1 MSHELSSVQEAEAKV
16 LRSLAPGLNHI
27 SDNPDLETA
36 YLDYEATRLDAMH
49 GEGADVVKLNQ
60 LPESQK
66 RQIGT
71 VVMNLIG
78 GGLLSPDVAQKRLQ
92 RVRVRVV
99 DEDLMADGKDVGGEF
114 KQGLAT
120 VKMYE
125 DPSLQNHALTHEVTH
140 GLVVP
145 GWAMGDLGFVISVS
159 GGLASARTADHEE
172 VDPDDI
178 SILNDM
184 QEAIIDTVTL
194 SASDVN
200 VVDYLLGK
208 YQVGYGPEAIKLG
221 KLAASQPELA
231 VEAMRAVFKT
241 GLRSNEQVRRLAD
254 AYSAVS

>member
-1 MSHELSSVQEAEAKV
+1 MSRELPAVQEAEAKV

-49 GEGADVVKLNQ
+49 GDSGIVKLNQ
-60 LPESQK
+60 SSQSQQ
-66 RQIGT
+66 RQIDT

-125 DPSLQNHALTHEVTH
+125 DPSLQNHALVHEVTH
-140 GLVVP
+140 GLTVP
-145 GWAMGDLGFVISVS
+145 GWAMGDLGFVLSVS
-159 GGLASARTADHEE
+159 G
-172 VDPDDI
+172 VK
-178 SILNDM
+178 
-184 QEAIIDTVTL
+184 ID
-194 SASDVN
+194 
-200 VVDYLLGK
+200 
-208 YQVGYGPEAIKLG
+208 
-221 KLAASQPELA
+221 
-231 VEAMRAVFKT
+231 
-241 GLRSNEQVRRLAD
+241 
-254 AYSAVS
+254 